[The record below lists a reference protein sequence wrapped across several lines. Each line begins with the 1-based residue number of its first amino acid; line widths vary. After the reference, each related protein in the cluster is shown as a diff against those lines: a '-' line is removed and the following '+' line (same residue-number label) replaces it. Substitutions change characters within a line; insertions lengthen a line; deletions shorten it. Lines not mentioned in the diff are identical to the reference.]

1 MPELGWGATG
11 CGHAAVRC
19 NPPASRSVY
28 LLAGWLA
35 GLGFGS
41 VVQAGNPRLGSDG
54 YLPSGSS
61 SVRSRGGG
69 VGVVECDSDGKR
81 ERERERE
88 KERKNTHTHTHT
100 HKRAAR
106 RAGAETTQTTPMCNQ
121 TYAALSLCR
130 IDAIRYP
137 LALYALITCAC
148 RWTHSSYQDQD
159 NKTSQGCTR
168 SLSTWPTLSAR

>member
-1 MPELGWGATG
+1 MLLFVATHPRVG
-11 CGHAAVRC
+11 LSTCW
-19 NPPASRSVY
+19 
-28 LLAGWLA
+28 LAGWLA
-35 GLGFGS
+35 W
-41 VVQAGNPRLGSDG
+41 V
-54 YLPSGSS
+54 SG
-61 SVRSRGGG
+61 VWCKRAIL
-69 VGVVECDSDGKR
+69 DSDLMDIFHLALAASDLEAVGWGWWSATRMAR